1 MRAFP
6 TKNGCAAA
14 WKGIES
20 DSLTTA
26 PVLLLNYRD
35 SRTELSQNAN
45 RIGSGSLLVI
55 PLACYPSI
63 DRSFYRNKS
72 TFVEGCDQ
80 AYERAASVGLAE
92 WIGRDRD

>member
-20 DSLTTA
+20 DSLTIA

-45 RIGSGSLLVI
+45 RITSNDIQILRSAKGD
-55 PLACYPSI
+55 LARI
-63 DRSFYRNKS
+63 
-72 TFVEGCDQ
+72 
-80 AYERAASVGLAE
+80 
-92 WIGRDRD
+92 

>member
-1 MRAFP
+1 MVAHDEAERP
-6 TKNGCAAA
+6 SNHS
-14 WKGIES
+14 IE
-20 DSLTTA
+20 
-26 PVLLLNYRD
+26 PEPKKLLFVEIL
-35 SRTELSQNAN
+35 
-45 RIGSGSLLVI
+45 GSGSLLVI

-80 AYERAASVGLAE
+80 AYERADSVGLAE